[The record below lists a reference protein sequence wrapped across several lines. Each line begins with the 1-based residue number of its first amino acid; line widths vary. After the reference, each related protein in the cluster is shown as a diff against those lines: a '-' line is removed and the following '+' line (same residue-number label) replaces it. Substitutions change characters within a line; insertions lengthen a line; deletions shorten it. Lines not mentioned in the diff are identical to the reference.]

1 MISWSA
7 GFSVRQ
13 QALVVAGSYVG
24 WTFMSVAF
32 PDDMVEAKIIVLRT
46 TFKNSMIYGEVS
58 DMNVQGTGKSIMR
71 WIHVVTLLIC
81 ILVAFNGPG
90 VAADEATSNASIY
103 QHGVVAA
110 DHAAAS
116 EAGAKILREGGNVV
130 DAAVATSFALS
141 VVRPASCGIGGGG
154 FMVIW
159 DAEKQKAVALDYRER
174 APADASAKDYG
185 DAADAGHD
193 EPVSVRGGMAVGV
206 PGTVAGL
213 CYAAEKYGTLPLAR
227 LLQPAIDL
235 CRDGVEIDAHDIEVQ
250 ASTLQKIRTHR
261 GYDSR
266 FALLVRGYLNG
277 GVKWKIGDRFYSP
290 QLAVL
295 ERIAI
300 HGAAGFYDGDVAAAI
315 CNAVVSESGKMQ
327 LSDLQRYTPS
337 ERDVLQADFHGRQ
350 LITMPPPSSGGIA
363 LLQTLQSLE
372 AWEKTQQVSLQSLG
386 HNSADYIHVVTESL
400 KHAFADRAEFLGDT
414 DFVEVPVTKLLGAE
428 YAAQIAAH
436 IDQQKTR
443 SMQDYGRFFAND
455 DGGTSHFSVM
465 DAEGNAVA
473 CTETINL
480 TFGSFVVV
488 PEFGILLNNQ
498 MDDFAANPGKANA
511 FGLIQGA
518 ANAVA
523 PGKRP
528 LSSMT
533 PTIIV
538 EDGKATYACGASGG
552 PRIITAT
559 LQSLVNHTVFGM
571 PVDQAV
577 AAPRFHH
584 QWSPDELLL
593 EPELFQTVSA
603 PLEARGHITQRAS
616 SLAATQGTALQ
627 TKKLT
632 GGSDPRKHGQPAGY

>member
-1 MISWSA
+1 MKIPI
-7 GFSVRQ
+7 
-13 QALVVAGSYVG
+13 VVA
-24 WTFMSVAF
+24 
-32 PDDMVEAKIIVLRT
+32 
-46 TFKNSMIYGEVS
+46 
-58 DMNVQGTGKSIMR
+58 
-71 WIHVVTLLIC
+71 TLW
-81 ILVAFNGPG
+81 LVCAITQC
-90 VAADEATSNASIY
+90 VAADKATSNARVY

-110 DHAAAS
+110 DHAAAG

-159 DAEKQKAVALDYRER
+159 DAKKQKAVALDYRER

-193 EPVSVRGGMAVGV
+193 EPVSVRGGKAVGV

-213 CYAAEKYGTLPLAR
+213 CDAAEKYGTLPIGQ
-227 LLQPAIDL
+227 LLQPAMDL
-235 CRDGVEIDAHDIEVQ
+235 CRTGVEIDVHDIEVQ
-250 ASTLQKIRTHR
+250 ASTLHRIRTHK

-266 FALLVRGYLNG
+266 FAPLVKGYLNG
-277 GVKWKIGDRFYSP
+277 GVKWKLGDRFYSP

-295 ERIAI
+295 DRIAT
-300 HGAAGFYDGDVAAAI
+300 HGTAGFYEGDVAAAI
-315 CNAVVSESGKMQ
+315 CRTVANASGKMQ
-327 LSDLQRYTPS
+327 LTDLHSYDPT
-337 ERDVLQADFHGRQ
+337 ERSALQASFHGRQ
-350 LITMPPPSSGGIA
+350 LISMPPPSSGGIA

-372 AWEKTQQVSLQSLG
+372 AWENAQQTSLQSLG
-386 HNSADYIHVVTESL
+386 HNSTDYIHVVTESL
-400 KHAFADRAEFLGDT
+400 KHAFADRAEFLGDA
-414 DFVEVPVTKLLGAE
+414 DFVEVPVTRLLSAE
-428 YAAQIAAH
+428 YAAQIAAR
-436 IDQQKTR
+436 IDLQKTR
-443 SMQDYGRFFAND
+443 PMQDYGRFFAND

-533 PTIIV
+533 PTIII
-538 EDGKATYACGASGG
+538 EDSKATYACGASGG

-559 LQSLVNHTVFGM
+559 LQCLLNHTVFEM

-593 EPELFQTVSA
+593 EPELFRTVST
-603 PLEARGHITQRAS
+603 PLQARGHITQRAS
-616 SLAATQGTALQ
+616 SLAATQGAAFQ
-627 TKKLT
+627 TNQLT
-632 GGSDPRKHGQPAGY
+632 GGSDPRKHGQPAGN

>member
-1 MISWSA
+1 MCRI
-7 GFSVRQ
+7 
-13 QALVVAGSYVG
+13 
-24 WTFMSVAF
+24 
-32 PDDMVEAKIIVLRT
+32 P
-46 TFKNSMIYGEVS
+46 
-58 DMNVQGTGKSIMR
+58 
-71 WIHVVTLLIC
+71 VVTLLIS
-81 ILVAFNGPG
+81 IFISFSGIK
-90 VAADEATSNASIY
+90 VAADEATSNARVY

-116 EAGAKILREGGNVV
+116 EAGAKVLREGGNVV

-159 DAEKQKAVALDYRER
+159 DAKKQQAVALDYRER
-174 APADASAKDYG
+174 APTDASATDYG
-185 DAADAGHD
+185 DAADARHV

-213 CYAAEKYGTLPLAR
+213 CYAAEKYGTLPIAQ
-227 LLQPAIDL
+227 LLQPAIEL
-235 CRDGVEIDAHDIEVQ
+235 CRNGVEIDEHDIEVQ
-250 ASTLQKIRTHR
+250 ASTLQKFRTHK
-261 GYDSR
+261 GYDAR
-266 FALLVRGYLNG
+266 FAALVKGYLNG
-277 GVKWKIGDRFYSP
+277 GVRWKIGDRFHSP

-295 ERIAI
+295 ARIAA
-300 HGAAGFYDGDVAAAI
+300 HGTAGFYEGDVAAAI
-315 CNAVVSESGKMQ
+315 CHTVASESGKMQ
-327 LSDLQRYTPS
+327 LADLQKYAPS
-337 ERDVLQADFHGRQ
+337 ERDVLQASFHGQQ
-350 LITMPPPSSGGIA
+350 LISMPPPSSGGIA

-372 AWEKTQQVSLQSLG
+372 AWEKAQQVSLQSLG

-414 DFVEVPVTKLLGAE
+414 DFVDVPVTRLLSAE
-428 YAAQIAAH
+428 YAAQIAAR
-436 IDQQKTR
+436 IDLQNTR
-443 SMQDYGRFFAND
+443 PMQDYGRFFAND

-465 DAEGNAVA
+465 DADGNAVA

-518 ANAVA
+518 ANVVA

-533 PTIIV
+533 PTIII
-538 EDGKATYACGASGG
+538 EDGKATYTCGASGG

-559 LQSLVNHTVFGM
+559 LQSLLNHTVFGM
-571 PVDQAV
+571 PVDQSV

-603 PLEARGHITQRAS
+603 PLQARGHITQRAS
-616 SLAATQGTALQ
+616 SLAATQGAAFQ
-627 TKKLT
+627 TNQLT
-632 GGSDPRKHGQPAGY
+632 GGSDPRKHGQPAGN